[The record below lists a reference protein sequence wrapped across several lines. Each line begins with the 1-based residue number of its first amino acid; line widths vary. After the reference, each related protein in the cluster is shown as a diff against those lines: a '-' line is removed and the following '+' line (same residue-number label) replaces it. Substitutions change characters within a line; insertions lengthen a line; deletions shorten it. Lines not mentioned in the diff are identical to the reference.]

1 MNSEDRVKALNDE
14 RARIVAQQRDLLDSI
29 KPGDVR
35 TGEQRE
41 QLEHQ
46 DAAINDLDAQVRE
59 LVAREKREA
68 EAAALRESDAR
79 TFGTA
84 AVEQRDKAEADTI
97 RAWLNQPADQRTDLE
112 IDVRA
117 AARERMMMRQG
128 ASPEEIRNAITWDTG
143 SMASAVPTTMS
154 RTLYEYL
161 EASIAAYRIGATM
174 IETGSG
180 ENIDFPKV
188 AAHSIATQVSGQG
201 TALAGTD
208 PTFDKLTLGAY
219 KFGQL
224 VVVSNEVLSDAVFDV
239 GAFLGRN
246 LGRSIG
252 RLVDTSLVL
261 GTNITG
267 GMVSTSLGTVAT
279 GGTVTNL
286 TGFEDFV
293 IDSVYGI
300 NDEYRSSGA
309 AWLFK
314 DATVAEV
321 RKLRDG
327 AGGTE
332 GAYLWEASRTNGLIN
347 GEPDRLLGFPV
358 YTDPNV
364 ASLASNNIVGLFGDF
379 STYYMRTVGNVMIDS
394 STERYFDTDQ
404 TGFRGKWR
412 VDGGYIDTNGVV
424 AIRNRVS

>member
-1 MNSEDRVKALNDE
+1 MNPEDRVKALNDE

-41 QLEHQ
+41 QLERQ
-46 DAAINDLDAQVRE
+46 DAAISDLDAQVRE
-59 LVAREKREA
+59 IVAREKRET
-68 EAAALRESDAR
+68 EAAALREADAR
-79 TFGTA
+79 VFGEAGATRREQ
-84 AVEQRDKAEADTI
+84 VEQDTI
-97 RAWLNQPADQRTDLE
+97 RAWLRQPADQRTDLE
-112 IDVRA
+112 VDIRA
-117 AARERMMMRQG
+117 AAKERAMMRQG
-128 ASPEEIRNAITWDTG
+128 ASPDEIRNAIAWDTG
-143 SMASAVPTTMS
+143 SIASAVPTTMS

-161 EASIAAYRIGATM
+161 EASIAAFRVGATM
-174 IETGSG
+174 IETASG

-188 AAHSIATQVSGQG
+188 ASHSIATQVSGQG

-208 PTFDKLTLGAY
+208 ATFDKLTLGAY
-219 KFGQL
+219 KFGEL
-224 VVVSNEVLSDAVFDV
+224 TVVSNEVLTDAVFDV

-246 LGRSIG
+246 LGRAIG
-252 RLVDTSLVL
+252 RIVDTSLIL
-261 GTNITG
+261 GTGITG

-286 TGFEDFV
+286 TGLEDFV
-293 IDSVYGI
+293 IDAVYGI

-332 GAYLWEASRTNGLIN
+332 GAYLWEASRTNGLTN

-379 STYYMRTVGNVMIDS
+379 STYYMRSVGNVMIDS

-424 AIRNRVS
+424 AIRNRLA